1 MMTISESDPEAIAV
15 VLTTIGADADTESLA
30 RTLVHERLVAC
41 VNILPPMTS
50 IYRWRGDVSKD
61 PEQQLVM
68 KTTVGRLA
76 ALERR
81 LHELHPYEVPEF
93 VVIAVAGGSDGYVEW
108 VRESTR

>member
-1 MMTISESDPEAIAV
+1 MMTISESDPEAVAV
-15 VLTTIGADADTESLA
+15 VLTTIGADADAESLA

-50 IYRWRGDVSKD
+50 VYRWKGDVSKD
-61 PEQQLVM
+61 PEHQIVM
-68 KTTVGRLA
+68 KTTIDRLA

-81 LHELHPYEVPEF
+81 LHELHPYDVPEF
-93 VVIAVAGGSDGYVEW
+93 VVVAAAGGSEAYLKW